1 MKYAFVGGYVLN
13 GHEDMKAEEG
23 LAVLVSDDKIE
34 KIAPADGLDLTGYE
48 VVDIKGKYL
57 MPGLVNPHVH
67 LAVAG
72 NAPKANAKP
81 VDYKKVFKLL
91 NIPGVKPI
99 MRSMSQGYAKDEVL
113 SGVTTLRAVGGIL
126 DFDGKVRDKIN
137 AGKALGPRILACN
150 SAVSVPGGH
159 FAGSLATEAESPEMA
174 REHVRQ
180 IHATNPDWIK
190 IMVTGGVMDATED
203 GEPGILRM
211 SPEIVKAACD
221 EAHKLGYKVAAHV
234 ESPEGVRV
242 ALEGGVDTIEH
253 GAQPDDEII
262 ELFKKTGSAEVC
274 TISPA
279 LPYCL
284 FDLSVSHT
292 DELGKRNGTIV
303 MNGIIECAK
312 TCVKEGIP
320 VGIGTDT
327 GCPFIR
333 HYDMWRELC
342 YFVKYCDVTPAFALY
357 TATLKNAEIIGVGD
371 ITGSIDEGKSA
382 DIIVSNEN
390 PLENLK
396 TLKNLSMVMARG
408 KLIKNPKIKK
418 DKYIDQELDKYL

>member
-1 MKYAFVGGYVLN
+1 MKYAFINGYVLN
-13 GHEDMKAEEG
+13 GHEDMKPEEG
-23 LAVLVSDDKIE
+23 LAVVVSDQKIE
-34 KIAPADGLDLTGYE
+34 KIIKAEGADFSDCKVIDLD
-48 VVDIKGKYL
+48 GKYL
-57 MPGLVNPHVH
+57 LPGLINPHVH

-91 NIPGVKPI
+91 SIPGVKPV
-99 MRSMSQGYAKDEVL
+99 MRKMSQGYAKDEVL

-137 AGKALGPRILACN
+137 SGKALGPRILACN
-150 SAVSVPGGH
+150 TAVSVPGGH

-180 IHATNPDWIK
+180 IYATNPDWIK

-211 SPEIVKAACD
+211 PPEIVEAACD

-242 ALEGGVDTIEH
+242 ALKGGVDTIEH
-253 GAQPDDEII
+253 GAQPDEEII
-262 ELFKKTGSAEVC
+262 KLFKETKSAEIC

-284 FDLSVSHT
+284 FDLDVSHT

-312 TCVKEGIP
+312 TCIKEGIP

-333 HYDMWRELC
+333 HYDMWREIC
-342 YFVKYCDVTPAFALY
+342 YFVKFCDVTPTFALH
-357 TATLKNAEIIGVGD
+357 TATQINAEILGLGD
-371 ITGSIDEGKSA
+371 ITGTIDEGKSA
-382 DIIVSNEN
+382 DIIIANEN

-396 TLKNLSMVMARG
+396 TLKNLNMVMVQG
-408 KLIKNPKIKK
+408 KLIENPKIKK
-418 DKYIDQELDKYL
+418 DEYIDKILDQYL

>member
-13 GHEDMKAEEG
+13 GHEDMRPVEG
-23 LAVLVSDDKIE
+23 LAVLVADDKIE
-34 KIAPADGLDLTGYE
+34 KIASSEELDLTGYE
-48 VVDIKGKYL
+48 IVDIKGKYL

-81 VDYKKVFKLL
+81 VNYKKVFKLL
-91 NIPGVKPI
+91 NIPFVKPV
-99 MRSMSQGYAKDEVL
+99 MRRMSQGYAKDELL

-126 DFDGKVRDKIN
+126 DFDGKIRDNIN
-137 AGKALGPRILACN
+137 SGKALGPRILACN
-150 SAVSVPGGH
+150 TAVSVPGGH

-211 SPEIVKAACD
+211 PPEIVEAACD

-253 GAQPDDEII
+253 GAQPDEEIVK
-262 ELFKKTGSAEVC
+262 LFKETGSAEIC

-284 FDLSVSHT
+284 FDLEVSHT
-292 DELGKRNGTIV
+292 NELGKRNGTIV

-312 TCVKEGIP
+312 KCLEEGIP

-333 HYDMWRELC
+333 HYDMWREIC

-357 TATLKNAEIIGVGD
+357 TATKRNAEIIGVGD
-371 ITGSIDEGKSA
+371 ITGTIDEGKFA
-382 DIIVSNEN
+382 DIIVSDDN

-396 TLKNLSMVMARG
+396 TLKNLSMVMANG
-408 KLIKNPKIKK
+408 KLIRNPKIKK
-418 DKYIDQELDKYL
+418 DEFIDKELDKYL